1 MIVNKVKGIGME
13 IEEQDKKSNQE
24 KRKQVLLTPAIK
36 ERLKI
41 IASIIVERIIEDQQ
55 NGILRFKRKAVI

>member
-1 MIVNKVKGIGME
+1 ME